1 MSSLEIGTDVILG
14 RVTHTQRRKAALR
27 IADQIGREHPQLT
40 AEQIAAD
47 PQLMQG
53 LRELLD
59 AVFGN
64 NPPRRNR

>member
-14 RVTHTQRRKAALR
+14 RTTHTQRRKAALR
-27 IADQIGREHPQLT
+27 IADQIGREHPHLT

-47 PQLMQG
+47 PLLAQG
-53 LRELLD
+53 VRELLD

-64 NPPRRNR
+64 NPPRRTP